1 MIRINQIKLP
11 IDHKEAAF
19 EKKIKKALHNTEYK
33 QYKIV
38 KRSIDARKK
47 EELSYVYA
55 VDVTLS
61 KNQEEKFLKKNKNRN
76 IMALKKRYLNF
87 RKIRENLSI
96 RQL

>member
-11 IDHKEAAF
+11 IDHKEAAL
-19 EKKIKKALHNTEYK
+19 EKKIKKALHNIEYK

-55 VDVTLS
+55 VDVTLG
-61 KNQEEKFLKKNKNRN
+61 KV
-76 IMALKKRYLNF
+76 KKRNSSK
-87 RKIRENLSI
+87 RTRIVIS
-96 RQL
+96 

>member
-11 IDHKEAAF
+11 IDHKEAAL

-55 VDVTLS
+55 QS
-61 KNQEEKFLKKNKNRN
+61 
-76 IMALKKRYLNF
+76 M
-87 RKIRENLSI
+87 
-96 RQL
+96 

>member
-11 IDHKEAAF
+11 IDHKEAAL

-55 VDVTLS
+55 VDVTLG
-61 KNQEEKFLKKNKNRN
+61 KGQEEKFLKK
-76 IMALKKRYLNF
+76 KRSLNF
-87 RKIRENLSI
+87 QKINGNLNI
-96 RQL
+96 HRL

>member
-11 IDHKEAAF
+11 IDHKEAAL

-47 EELSYVYA
+47 
-55 VDVTLS
+55 
-61 KNQEEKFLKKNKNRN
+61 KN
-76 IMALKKRYLNF
+76 YLMCM
-87 RKIRENLSI
+87 
-96 RQL
+96 QLM